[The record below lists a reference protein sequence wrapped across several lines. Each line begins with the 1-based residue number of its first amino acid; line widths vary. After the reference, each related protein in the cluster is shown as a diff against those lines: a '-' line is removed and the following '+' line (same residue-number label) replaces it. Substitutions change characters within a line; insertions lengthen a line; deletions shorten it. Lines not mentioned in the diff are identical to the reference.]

1 MHVTAG
7 FGVANPGTGKKK
19 CRGEKAGLGRE
30 VFKLR
35 VQCLKMRDG
44 LLHERLKSPNPAPA
58 E

>member
-1 MHVTAG
+1 LAWQIL
-7 FGVANPGTGKKK
+7 APEKKK
-19 CRGEKAGLGRE
+19 CRGEMAGLGGE

-35 VQCLKMRDG
+35 MQCLKMRDD